1 MSALQYVLHSVYRLL
16 LEIHINTYVI
26 ERLEKW
32 NLENISELVITIS
45 RIMK

>member
-1 MSALQYVLHSVYRLL
+1 MSALQSASHSVYWLP

-26 ERLEKW
+26 ERLEKR
-32 NLENISELVITIS
+32 NLESISELVITFS